1 MLFRA
6 FCLLQPIFLLN
17 LLWGS
22 RTADAVIAAQFTLW
36 LILTAR
42 GVSSMRSQIF
52 GRVLFK
58 GGPADNSIALTFDDG
73 PSVPYTSQILD
84 ILKEHGVKA
93 TFFVIGKNVAAH
105 PEIACRMHDE
115 GHEFGNHTY
124 THPWMF
130 RIFFSA
136 IREDIE
142 LCQAE
147 VYRIT
152 GNRPLF
158 FRQPIGMNN
167 PGVMKVLDGLGMVM
181 VGWQTRAYDG
191 VDART
196 DAIVRRVL
204 EGVRP
209 GGIILLH
216 DGVDEKLGLDRSCTV
231 EALKEIIPALKARG
245 FSFKTVSKLTGI
257 RNVQPVPVQ
266 EMADAH

>member
-6 FCLLQPIFLLN
+6 FCLLQPIILLN

-22 RTADAVIAAQFTLW
+22 RTADAAISAQFALW
-36 LILTAR
+36 VILTAR

-52 GRVLFK
+52 GKVLYK
-58 GGPADNSIALTFDDG
+58 GDPAANSVALTFDDG
-73 PSVPYTSQILD
+73 PSVPYTSRTLD

-105 PEIACRMHDE
+105 PEIAGRMHDE

-124 THPWMF
+124 SHPWMF
-130 RIFFSA
+130 RIIFSA
-136 IREDIE
+136 IRKDIE
-142 LCQAE
+142 LCQTE
-147 VYRIT
+147 ISRIT
-152 GNRPLF
+152 GSRPRF

-167 PGVMKVLDGLGMVM
+167 PGAMKVLDGLGMVM

-231 EALKEIIPALKARG
+231 DALKEIIPALKARG
-245 FSFKTVSKLTGI
+245 YNFKTVSELTGI
-257 RNVQPVPVQ
+257 VNIQPVPV
-266 EMADAH
+266 